1 MSHVLKAVFPDR
13 ANADHALEQLSD
25 AGFQAE
31 RTNAEDFER
40 PEYYLNQMPQ
50 GATLLTVEA
59 AGRGEA
65 AKTIIHRYGGT
76 EVGAISAG
84 DSSMPTSQSGE
95 PAGGVPVAADERNAL
110 ERKV

>member
-1 MSHVLKAVFPDR
+1 MSHVLNAVFPDR
-13 ANADHALEQLSD
+13 ENADHALEQLSA

-40 PEYYLNQMPQ
+40 PDYYLNQMPQ
-50 GATLLTVEA
+50 GATLLALEA
-59 AGRGEA
+59 AGRGEE

-76 EVGAISAG
+76 ELAAITAG
-84 DSSMPTSQSGE
+84 NSPMPTSQSGE
-95 PAGGVPVAADERNAL
+95 PAGGVSLTTDERNAL